1 MARRKKK
8 KKKQLFKE
16 MDVPWTDFS
25 LWMLKSQG

>member
-16 MDVPWTDFS
+16 TDVPWTDFF

>member
-8 KKKQLFKE
+8 KKQQLFKE
-16 MDVPWTDFS
+16 MDVLWTDFS